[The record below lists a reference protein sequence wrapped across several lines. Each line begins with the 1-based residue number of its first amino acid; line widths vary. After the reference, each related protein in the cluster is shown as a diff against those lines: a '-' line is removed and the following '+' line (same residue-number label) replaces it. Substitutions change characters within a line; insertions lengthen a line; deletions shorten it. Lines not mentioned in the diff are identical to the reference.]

1 MDAFRKVLVV
11 DDGERS
17 SDRALSAELAE
28 LGYASVTASLEATE
42 DVLAVIPRPSAI
54 LLQLPNRKRSPDY
67 ESFME
72 LAKRLQANDS
82 GIPVILVDSSASSH
96 PGGYAS
102 VLQDRFGARALAKP
116 EL

>member
-1 MDAFRKVLVV
+1 
-11 DDGERS
+11 
-17 SDRALSAELAE
+17 
-28 LGYASVTASLEATE
+28 
-42 DVLAVIPRPSAI
+42 
-54 LLQLPNRKRSPDY
+54 
-67 ESFME
+67 ME

-102 VLQDRFGARALAKP
+102 VLQDRLGARALAKP